1 MAKIL
6 HPKNLLFFLISF
18 SFFFAIGL
26 LLSFSSEAYEKE
38 VFWDAPYQI
47 NKEIEKF
54 ADRFKLDFTFG
65 YGYYYYPA
73 LITGFYKDDPKLDLY
88 LDKLGLK
95 FSENTGTFRL
105 AATVAITKEL
115 GIYLVVPTGI
125 VKFNE
130 KTGTEQLP
138 EEDKFKFEVGDIFG
152 GVYLHILPETK
163 YSPNLVINI
172 DVNSDTAKYSS
183 LGDGVWDFTGGIQA
197 RKLLSSYF
205 YLFALGDYTYKME
218 KHDVQPGNVIGY
230 GGGFGFILG
239 GGNNIIEASL
249 KGAEIAE
256 SKISD
261 KPFLDKNRDLIF
273 NLSLKS
279 LIKRAS
285 FAITIGNLNHGLDIK
300 GINSGFEVSFP
311 LF

>member
-6 HPKNLLFFLISF
+6 HPKNLMFFLISF
-18 SFFFAIGL
+18 SSLFVIGL
-26 LLSFSSEAYEKE
+26 LVSFSSEAYERE
-38 VFWDAPYQI
+38 VVWDEPYQT
-47 NKEIEKF
+47 NKEIEKL

-65 YGYYYYPA
+65 YGYYSYPA
-73 LITGFYKDDPKLDLY
+73 LITGIYGRDPKIDFY
-88 LDKLGLK
+88 LEKLGLK

-105 AATVAITKEL
+105 AATVAITKSL

-152 GVYLHILPETK
+152 GVYLHILRESK
-163 YSPNLVINI
+163 YLPSLVINI
-172 DVNSDTAKYSS
+172 DANSDTAKYSS
-183 LGDGVWDFTGGIQA
+183 LGDGVWDITGGVQA

-205 YLFALGDYTYKME
+205 YLFALGDYTHKME
-218 KHDVQPGNVIGY
+218 KNNVQPGNVIGY
-230 GGGFGFILG
+230 GGGLGFIFG
-239 GGNNIIEASL
+239 GGNNVIEASL
-249 KGAEIAE
+249 KGAEIGE
-256 SKISD
+256 SKIND
-261 KPFLDKNRDLIF
+261 QPFLDKNRDLIF

-279 LIKRAS
+279 LIKHAS
-285 FAITIGNLNHGLDIK
+285 FSITIGNLNHGLDIK

>member
-1 MAKIL
+1 MAKTWP
-6 HPKNLLFFLISF
+6 PKILLFLLICFLLI
-18 SFFFAIGL
+18 IGL
-26 LLSFSSEAYEKE
+26 LISSSSEAYEKE
-38 VFWDAPYQI
+38 VVWDEPYQT
-47 NKEIEKF
+47 NKEIEKL

-65 YGYYYYPA
+65 YGYYSYPA
-73 LITGFYKDDPKLDLY
+73 LITGIYGTDPKVDFY

-105 AATVAITKEL
+105 AATATIAKGL

-125 VKFNE
+125 VKFHE
-130 KTGTEQLP
+130 KTGMEQLP

-152 GVYLHILPETK
+152 GIYLHILPETK
-163 YSPNLVINI
+163 YLPNLVINI
-172 DVNSDTAKYSS
+172 DANSDTAKYSS

-218 KHDVQPGNVIGY
+218 KNNVQPGNVVGY
-230 GGGFGFILG
+230 GGGLGFIFG

-256 SKISD
+256 SKIND
-261 KPFLDKNRDLIF
+261 KPYFDKNRDLIF

-285 FAITIGNLNHGLDIK
+285 FSITIGNLNHGLDIK
-300 GINSGFEVSFP
+300 GINSGFEASFP
-311 LF
+311 IF